1 MTPERS
7 REAAVQTPKP
17 GVVVAA
23 PFTVSGALIAPREA
37 ALIEAEWANLAANAV
52 EANPFYSPALLIP
65 ALDAFASEN
74 VRLALVRDA
83 RGRLI
88 ALAPIEP
95 VAGYSRLPVRYLA
108 TWMHE
113 HCFFAAPLIR
123 RGSEK
128 EALPALFDLVEG
140 EGAFLRLRHLD
151 AGGPICAAAID
162 AATRTGRLASPSARY
177 RRALLLAGYE
187 TDAYL
192 REALNGKK
200 RKELRR
206 LRARLEAEGRVSF
219 ETLIGRDDLSLWM
232 QDFLILESSGW
243 KGRAGTAL
251 ASKAESRAFFAAALE
266 RAFDAGALDFH
277 RLAVN
282 DRPIAMIVNF
292 VGSGGAYSFK
302 IAYDEGFARYSPG
315 VMLEIDMMRALEKR
329 AGFSFV
335 DSCAAPDHPMINSLW
350 RERRAIEAL
359 NVSGKSAG
367 AKILFRILT
376 GLERAGE
383 RMRGKQGETAEE
395 GDDDAG
401 V

>member
-1 MTPERS
+1 MRVERAQN
-7 REAAVQTPKP
+7 RRTQTPTT

-23 PFTVSGALIAPREA
+23 PFTVSAGWLAPREA
-37 ALIEAEWANLAANAV
+37 VLIEAEWADLARNAV

-88 ALAPIEP
+88 ALAPFAP
-95 VAGYSRLPVRYLA
+95 VVGYSRLPVRYLA

-113 HCFFAAPLIR
+113 HCFFAAPLVR
-123 RGSEK
+123 KGSEA
-128 EALPALFDLVEG
+128 EALSALFDLVEG

-151 AGGPICAAAID
+151 AAGPIRAAAID
-162 AATRTGRLASPSARY
+162 AAARTGRLASPSARY
-177 RRALLLAGYE
+177 SRACLSAGYE
-187 TDAYL
+187 TDAHL
-192 REALNGKK
+192 REALSGKK

-206 LRARLEAEGRVSF
+206 LRARIEAEGRLSF
-219 ETLIGRDDLSLWM
+219 STLAERDDLSLWM
-232 QDFLILESSGW
+232 QDFLALEASGW

-251 ASKAESRAFFAAALE
+251 AAKPESRAFFAAALL

-292 VGSGGAYSFK
+292 TGGGGAYSFK
-302 IAYDEGFARYSPG
+302 IAYDEEFARYSPG
-315 VMLEIDMMRALEKR
+315 VMLEIGMMRALEGR
-329 AGFSFV
+329 EGLSFV

-359 NVSGKSAG
+359 NVSGGRAG
-367 AKILFRILT
+367 AKAIFRMLT
-376 GLERAGE
+376 GLERIGE
-383 RMRGKQGETAEE
+383 RLRRKSEE
-395 GDDDAG
+395 ADSDDL
-401 V
+401 